1 MGKINMVE
9 VKAAENPDE
18 IRYIVRIV
26 GKDLNGLSPVWHALL
41 GIKGIGQR
49 MAVMMARVFESKTG
63 IEYDAKLGEIPD
75 DKHKVLE
82 DIVMHPGNYGIPS
95 WAFNRG
101 KDIESGKDTHLGKE
115 ARSFR
120 RSGKEGCK
128 GGNGPEGRGKGR
140 WQRGKKEVTNP
151 FSFRKRGGGIGTA
164 GSDTQRENN
173 FQGRIIK
180 NKSDEQWAILK
191 GPKGITKFPEST
203 G

>member
-9 VKAAENPDE
+9 AKSAENPDE

-101 KDIESGKDTHLGKE
+101 KDIESGKDTHLVMSELDFSLRNDLQRLREIKTYRGMRHTWGLPVRGGKTRTR
-115 ARSFR
+115 A
-120 RSGKEGCK
+120 
-128 GGNGPEGRGKGR
+128 
-140 WQRGKKEVTNP
+140 
-151 FSFRKRGGGIGTA
+151 RKRGVSVGVEKKAAKAAMAPKAGEKAGGK
-164 GSDTQRENN
+164 EE
-173 FQGRIIK
+173 K
-180 NKSDEQWAILK
+180 KK
-191 GPKGITKFPEST
+191 
-203 G
+203 

>member
-1 MGKINMVE
+1 MVE

-101 KDIESGKDTHLGKE
+101 KDIESGKDTHLVMSELDFSLRNDLQRLREIKKKSRTVTSRLKSKISLPSANE
-115 ARSFR
+115 RD
-120 RSGKEGCK
+120 
-128 GGNGPEGRGKGR
+128 
-140 WQRGKKEVTNP
+140 WQKI
-151 FSFRKRGGGIGTA
+151 SRKRTNCA
-164 GSDTQRENN
+164 
-173 FQGRIIK
+173 IK
-180 NKSDEQWAILK
+180 
-191 GPKGITKFPEST
+191 
-203 G
+203 